1 MLRSGGGGVPAG
13 SARWAASARHER
25 SPVAS
30 TAARS
35 SALRTR
41 GATVLQGLGQKGLA
55 LVKLPEGASVT
66 AAAQAFEDDPTVDF
80 AEPNNISHLT
90 ATLPNDPRFGD
101 LWGLQD
107 NSGGDHD
114 IDAPEA
120 WDLNTGS
127 YAITSGAMTAEIVIN
142 FFCLAGGLL
151 LILYLWWNRRLLA

>member
-1 MLRSGGGGVPAG
+1 MGSRFLRPSVLVVAGALILAAPGTGADKRAVVGDAPLQRSGGLVNQAFVPGELIVQFRAG
-13 SARWAASARHER
+13 
-25 SPVAS
+25 AS
-30 TAARS
+30 TAART

-41 GATVLQGLGQKGLA
+41 GATMLESLGQKGLA

-66 AAAQAFEDDPTVDF
+66 AAAQAFEDDPTVEF

-114 IDAPEA
+114 IDAPRPG
-120 WDLNTGS
+120 T
-127 YAITSGAMTAEIVIN
+127 
-142 FFCLAGGLL
+142 
-151 LILYLWWNRRLLA
+151 